1 MFITRKE
8 YDELVKKAD
17 SAETKEDPRLEQM
30 RKTIEVERK
39 DFSERLRISEREH
52 QEEIDTLQK
61 NANNLKE
68 DNKIIVA
75 RKDLELENKISVATN
90 SLKAERD
97 DLKMKLNN
105 SEKEVSILTKAFSN
119 LGFDVKDMKSILDKL
134 VDGIVSKNTI
144 NLVK

>member
-75 RKDLELENKISVATN
+75 RKDLELENK
-90 SLKAERD
+90 
-97 DLKMKLNN
+97 
-105 SEKEVSILTKAFSN
+105 EK
-119 LGFDVKDMKSILDKL
+119 
-134 VDGIVSKNTI
+134 
-144 NLVK
+144 